1 MRRESDARINITY
14 RESDARIIILYRES
28 DARID
33 SAYRESEARIIRDN
47 AASFFPH
54 DEQKRVSYIKEMMD
68 KYDKETVRKVTNVD
82 EKLVN

>member
-28 DARID
+28 DARI
-33 SAYRESEARIIRDN
+33 RESEARIIRDN

-54 DEQKRVSYIKEMMD
+54 DEQKRVSYVKEMMD